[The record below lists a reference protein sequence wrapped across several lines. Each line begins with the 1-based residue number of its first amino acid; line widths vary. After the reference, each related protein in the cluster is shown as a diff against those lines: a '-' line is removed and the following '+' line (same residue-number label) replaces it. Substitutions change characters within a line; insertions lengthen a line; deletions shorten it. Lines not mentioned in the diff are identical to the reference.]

1 MFGIKRK
8 QRKLAYYKTSPRRIG
23 MVYVCTGVPL
33 LALHVL
39 NAELTGAWDHWGTV
53 LTVIILA
60 AYIIYYACIWLF
72 RRRPF
77 EHNVVLGTLSN
88 RLYLRY
94 GRRWLIG
101 AMAAYAVGYPSLI
114 ALLEVIDHGF
124 TGFTVESWTYDMVA
138 FSWLLMMFV
147 FDTLTTYISLQGY
160 YRSREDTRTFID
172 WY

>member
-1 MFGIKRK
+1 MFGIKRR

-39 NAELTGAWDHWGTV
+39 YACLTGAWNHWGTV

-101 AMAAYAVGYPSLI
+101 AMAAYAVGYPALI

-124 TGFTVESWTYDMVA
+124 IGFTVESWTYDMVA
-138 FSWLLMMFV
+138 FSWFLMMFV
-147 FDTLTTYISLQGY
+147 FDTLTTYISLQCY
-160 YRSREDTRTFID
+160 YRSQEDTRKFID